1 MTVDRRVVFFGTY
14 DSGAHP
20 RVLVLAQGLR
30 SRGATVVECNAPLRI
45 STAERVAA
53 VRRPWR
59 LPLLAMRVAQRW
71 WRLLRMVRRMDRA
84 ERSATDAVVV
94 GYLGLLDVHLARMLF
109 RRTPIVLDHMTGAAE
124 TAADRRLG
132 GGVRQRVLRAVD
144 RAAWSRA
151 DIVVVDT
158 DEQLAALPAGVRER
172 GVVCAV
178 GAPDAWMAAGAR
190 AHTAE
195 PDGGPLRVVFFG
207 LFTPL
212 QGAPTIGAAAAL
224 LTDRPVSFTLIGHG
238 QDEAATRRAAAGA
251 AVRWLPWA
259 DPDDLPRLVAEHDVC
274 LGIFGTSPKA
284 HRVVPNK
291 VFQGAAAGCAIITAD
306 TGPQRRALAGAALLV
321 PPGDAAALAGAL
333 ERLATDRDELARLR
347 RQARSAAQERFTAHE
362 VVRPLWQRLG
372 TPGGGNDDA

>member
-1 MTVDRRVVFFGTY
+1 MFFGTY

-30 SRGATVVECNAPLRI
+30 SRGAEVVECNAPLRI
-45 STAERVAA
+45 STAERIAA

-59 LPLLAMRVAQRW
+59 LPLLAARVARQW
-71 WRLLRMVRRMDRA
+71 WRLLRMVRRMDPA
-84 ERSATDAVVV
+84 ERAATDAVVV

-132 GGVRQRVLRAVD
+132 GGVRQRLLRAAD

-151 DIVVVDT
+151 DVVVVDT
-158 DEQLAALPAGVRER
+158 DEQRVSLPPDVRER

-178 GAPDAWMAAGAR
+178 GAPDAWFDAAAR
-190 AHTAE
+190 ADAPGE
-195 PDGGPLRVVFFG
+195 RPLRVVFFG
-207 LFTPL
+207 LYTPL

-224 LTDRPVSFTLIGHG
+224 LADRPVSFTLIGHG
-238 QDEAATRRAAAGA
+238 QDEEATRRAAAGA
-251 AVRWLPWA
+251 AVRWLPWVS
-259 DPDDLPRLVAEHDVC
+259 PDELPRVVADHDVC
-274 LGIFGTSPKA
+274 LGIFGTTSKA

-291 VFQGAAAGCAIITAD
+291 VFQGAAAGCAIVTAD
-306 TGPQRRALAGAALLV
+306 TGPQRRALAGAGLLV

-333 ERLATDRDELARLR
+333 ERLAADRDELVRLR
-347 RQARSAAQERFTAHE
+347 QEARSMAQRRFTAHE
-362 VVRPLWQRLG
+362 VVLPLWQRLDTLAVDG
-372 TPGGGNDDA
+372 TGQPT